1 MLAGALDSPAHLAPP
16 AARRQRHAAFS
27 LVELMISLG
36 LIMLLTLALLTSFTF
51 IARGDRSLQN
61 YGEMNA
67 QARKL
72 LEQFGQDLRSAT
84 DVTDFTVNSLHLVIP
99 SNASGSTTQEV
110 AWTYDSLAGTVTRQ
124 TPSGTVILA
133 RDVETCAFYYYNS
146 ANPSAETTS
155 LVEVK
160 QVQLRLRMLRL
171 VAGTVTSEYVISS
184 QFTMR
189 AKSTAH

>member
-1 MLAGALDSPAHLAPP
+1 MSAGPHK
-16 AARRQRHAAFS
+16 RRGRRTGFS
-27 LVELMISLG
+27 LVELLISLS

-72 LEQFGQDLRSAT
+72 LEQLGQDLRSAT
-84 DVTDFTVNSLHLVIP
+84 DVVDFTAANLTLLVP
-99 SNASGSTTQEV
+99 TNTAATTTQDV
-110 AWTYDSLAGTVTRQ
+110 IWSYDSG
-124 TPSGTVILA
+124 SGTVIRQVGTSAETYA
-133 RDVETCAFYYYNS
+133 RNVETFSFYYFNGGT
-146 ANPSAETTS
+146 PSAETTS

-160 QVQLRLRMLRL
+160 QVQLKLRMLRL
-171 VAGTVTSEYVISS
+171 VAGTITSEYVISS

>member
-1 MLAGALDSPAHLAPP
+1 
-16 AARRQRHAAFS
+16 
-27 LVELMISLG
+27 MISLT

-72 LEQFGQDLRSAT
+72 LERLGQDLRSAT
-84 DVTDFTVNSLHLVIP
+84 DVTNFNATTVHLTVP
-99 SNASGSTTQEV
+99 TNAAGTTTQDIMWDFNSVTKTV
-110 AWTYDSLAGTVTRQ
+110 ARTDGTATAVY
-124 TPSGTVILA
+124 A
-133 RDVETCAFYYYNS
+133 RDVDTFSIYYYNS
-146 ANPSAETTS
+146 ASPSAETTS

-160 QVQLRLRMLRL
+160 QVQLKLRMLRL
-171 VAGTVTSEYVISS
+171 VAGTITSEYVISS

>member
-1 MLAGALDSPAHLAPP
+1 MSAGPHRLGG
-16 AARRQRHAAFS
+16 RTTGFS
-27 LVELMISLG
+27 LVELMISLS

-51 IARGDRSLQN
+51 IARGDQSLTN

-72 LEQFGQDLRSAT
+72 LELLGQDLRSAT
-84 DVTDFTVNSLHLVIP
+84 DVTDFTANHLTLTVP
-99 SNASGSTTQEV
+99 TNTAGTTTQDV
-110 AWTYDSLAGTVTRQ
+110 IWSYDSVTATVTRQ
-124 TPSGTVILA
+124 SNAGTTTFA
-133 RDVETCAFYYYNS
+133 RNVETFSFYYYNGAS
-146 ANPSAETTS
+146 PSVETTS

-160 QVQLRLRMLRL
+160 QVQLKLRMLRL

-189 AKSTAH
+189 ANATAH

>member
-1 MLAGALDSPAHLAPP
+1 MSAGPLN
-16 AARRQRHAAFS
+16 ARRRPPGFS
-27 LVELMISLG
+27 LVELLISLT
-36 LIMLLTLALLTSFTF
+36 LIMMLTLALLTSFTF

-72 LEQFGQDLRSAT
+72 LEQLGQDLRSAT
-84 DVTDFTVNSLHLVIP
+84 DVVNFTPTQLHLTVPTNTAGTITKDVI
-99 SNASGSTTQEV
+99 
-110 AWTYDSLAGTVTRQ
+110 WTNDSVAGTVTRQ
-124 TPSGTVILA
+124 STAGTA
-133 RDVETCAFYYYNS
+133 TYATNVEPNSFSFYYYNS
-146 ANPSAETTS
+146 ASPSAETTS

-160 QVQLRLRMLRL
+160 QVQIKLRMLRL
-171 VAGTVTSEYVISS
+171 VAGTITSEYVISS

>member
-1 MLAGALDSPAHLAPP
+1 MSAGHPDIIRRSG
-16 AARRQRHAAFS
+16 ARRRRGERGFS
-27 LVELMISLG
+27 LVELMISLT
-36 LIMLLTLALLTSFTF
+36 LVMLLTLALLTSFTF
-51 IARGDRSLQN
+51 IARGDRSLTN

-72 LEQFGQDLRSAT
+72 LEQLGQDLRSAT
-84 DVTDFTVNSLHLVIP
+84 DVTNFTP
-99 SNASGSTTQEV
+99 SDLQLTVPTNTAGTTTQSV
-110 AWTYDSLAGTVTRQ
+110 IWTYNSVDGTVTRQ
-124 TPSGTVILA
+124 SDSGTTTYA
-133 RDVETCAFYYYNS
+133 RNVETFSFYYYNS

-160 QVQLRLRMLRL
+160 QVQLKLRMLRL
-171 VAGTVTSEYVISS
+171 VASTITSEYVISS

>member
-1 MLAGALDSPAHLAPP
+1 MSAGRHKPGFRATPAG
-16 AARRQRHAAFS
+16 FS
-27 LVELMISLG
+27 LVELMISLS
-36 LIMLLTLALLTSFTF
+36 LIMMLTLALLTSFTF

-72 LEQFGQDLRSAT
+72 LEQLGQDLRSAT
-84 DVTDFTVNSLHLVIP
+84 DVSNFT
-99 SNASGSTTQEV
+99 ASDLTLTVPSTTAGTTTHDV
-110 AWTYDSLAGTVTRQ
+110 VWSYDSVGATVTRQ
-124 TPSGTVILA
+124 DTAGTATFA
-133 RDVETCAFYYYNS
+133 RNIQTFSFYYFNS
-146 ANPSAETTS
+146 ASPSVETTS

-160 QVQLRLRMLRL
+160 QVQLKLRMLRL